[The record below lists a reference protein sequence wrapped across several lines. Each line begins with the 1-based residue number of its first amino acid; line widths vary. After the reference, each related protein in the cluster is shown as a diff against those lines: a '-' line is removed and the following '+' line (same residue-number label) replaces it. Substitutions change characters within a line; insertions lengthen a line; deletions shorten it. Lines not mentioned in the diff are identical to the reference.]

1 MTDNTPASVTG
12 PRACPGTIA
21 PRLIPAGQA
30 RQQGTRR
37 GFASRAVTRVRPGD
51 HSSTDPGYLPD
62 DGLGHRGGDG
72 DPGRGN
78 HARGTRCNHADR
90 KRDGDKHGDPG
101 FGIGRKWVGTDQK
114 QRGLDERDNRQ

>member
-1 MTDNTPASVTG
+1 M
-12 PRACPGTIA
+12 PRNDRAETNPSR
-21 PRLIPAGQA
+21 PSQA
-30 RQQGTRR
+30 TRDQ
-37 GFASRAVTRVRPGD
+37 TRVRESGGDTSAPGD
-51 HSSTDPGYLPD
+51 HSSRDSGHVPD

-72 DPGRGN
+72 DTGRGN
-78 HARGTRCNHADR
+78 HARGTRCNRADR